1 MFVGPRAGFRLY
13 SVRQLGIFAA
23 MLENIRIVL
32 VETSH
37 PGNIGATAR
46 AMMNMGLEHLY
57 LVQPKKFPAAD
68 ATARASGATGILTRA
83 VVCEDL
89 DQAIADCACVYG
101 ASARLRSLPW
111 PVVEPRECAAQALA
125 EAAGGPVALVFGREH
140 SGLTNEELERCQ
152 ALVNIPTNPK
162 FSSLNVA
169 AAVQVLAY
177 ELRLAA
183 RAASGGDAPSF
194 EAGDEPASAE
204 DMAGLYTHLER
215 GLVELDFL
223 DPDNPRQL
231 MRRLKRLFN
240 RARLERTEVNILRGI
255 LTAATKAARRD

>member
-1 MFVGPRAGFRLY
+1 
-13 SVRQLGIFAA
+13 
-23 MLENIRIVL
+23 MLKNIRIVL

-57 LVQPKKFPAAD
+57 LVQPKKFPSAD
-68 ATARASGATGILTRA
+68 ATARASGATGILTNA
-83 VVCEDL
+83 VVCGDL
-89 DQAIADCACVYG
+89 DQAIADCAFVYG

-111 PVVEPRECAAQALA
+111 PVVEPRECAAQALD
-125 EAAGGPVALVFGREH
+125 EAASGPVALVFGREH
-140 SGLTNEELERCQ
+140 SGLSNEELERCQ
-152 ALVNIPTNPK
+152 ALVNIPTNPN

-183 RAASGGDAPSF
+183 RDVDGGGAVEAARD
-194 EAGDEPASAE
+194 DEPASAE
-204 DMAGLYTHLER
+204 DMAGLYAHLESS
-215 GLVELDFL
+215 LVDIDFL

-255 LTAATKAARRD
+255 LTAAGKAARRG